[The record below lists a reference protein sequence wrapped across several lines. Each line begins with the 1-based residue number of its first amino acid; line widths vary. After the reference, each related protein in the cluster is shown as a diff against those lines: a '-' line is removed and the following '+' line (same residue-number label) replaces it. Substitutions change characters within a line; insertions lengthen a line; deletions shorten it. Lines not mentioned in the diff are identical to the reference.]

1 MPEVADITRQTLAAL
16 GVSTSQELSARF
28 DALRAEFD
36 RESAT
41 ATDEAAWKALR
52 DAWLGRKS
60 GVLNRI
66 TEQWLKPAPPELR
79 PTVGRM
85 LNELRA
91 HVEKGLEQLQQKI
104 SETAESSALARD
116 RVDLSLP
123 GVVRPIG
130 SRHLIRQ

>member
-1 MPEVADITRQTLAAL
+1 MPEVADNTRQTLAAL
-16 GVSTSQELSARF
+16 GISTPAEVTARF
-28 DALRAEFD
+28 EALRAEFD
-36 RESAT
+36 RDYVT
-41 ATDEAAWKALR
+41 AHDEASWKALR

-79 PTVGRM
+79 PIVGRL

-104 SETAESSALARD
+104 SAAADSAALGRD

-123 GVVRPIG
+123 GVIRPI
-130 SRHLIRQ
+130 